1 MDDIRLGLIISDLN
15 STDSF
20 PIPQLSAVVTAV
32 GPIINN
38 INGKSVREVIVCDP
52 HTLQAVKLRCYNED
66 SLNDFVPY
74 MGVYMSDVMYQEA
87 EIIVGKNAT
96 ICQLS
101 RHEIRADFV
110 EECERTLRPPAT
122 SIASSTSQSKN
133 ITLSG
138 VITQVPSIS
147 LSLIS
152 TNLRLS

>member
-1 MDDIRLGLIISDLN
+1 MDDIRLGVIISDLN

-32 GPIINN
+32 GPILNTS
-38 INGKSVREVIVCDP
+38 NGKNVREVIVCDP

-74 MGVYMSDVMYQEA
+74 MGVYMSDVTYQEA

-122 SIASSTSQSKN
+122 SIASCTSQSKN